1 MTAPRPTRQRG
12 FALLIVLWTLGLLA
26 LLIAGLATAGRND
39 LGVAANTRGSA
50 VAEAAADG
58 AVQQAVFQLHLG
70 TWLADGLARRVAVGR
85 TTVQVTVDDLAG
97 RINPN
102 LSSPSMLAALLGAV
116 GADPAQALLLARA
129 MVDWRTAT
137 PMSLAG
143 GLKLDRY
150 RQAGLPY
157 GPPGRPFSGVDEI
170 GQVPGITAALL
181 AQLRPYVSVYQS
193 GDAQLADNA
202 TIGRA
207 ALRDAE
213 MIGGRPAVI
222 GFTSPDQVVLIRAT
236 ATLAGGT
243 RFVRRAIVRLP
254 AQSLPGEQV
263 WQILTWDSG
272 QPE

>member
-26 LLIAGLATAGRND
+26 LLVAGLATAGRSD
-39 LGVAANTRGSA
+39 LGIAANRRGSA

-58 AVQQAVFQLHLG
+58 AVQQAIFQLHLG
-70 TWLADGLARRVAVGR
+70 AWPADGMEHRVAVGR
-85 TTVQVTVDDLAG
+85 TTVQVAIDDLSG

-116 GADPAQALLLARA
+116 GIDPAQALQLGRA

-150 RQAGLPY
+150 RQAGLLY
-157 GPPGRPFSGVDEI
+157 GPPGRPFSAVDEI
-170 GQVPGITAALL
+170 GQVPGITTALL
-181 AQLRPYVSVYQS
+181 ARLRPYVSVYQS
-193 GDAQLADNA
+193 GDAQLADSS

-207 ALRDAE
+207 ALQDAE
-213 MIGGRPAVI
+213 MIGGRSALV

-236 ATLAGGT
+236 AALADGT

-254 AQSLPGEQV
+254 APSQPGGQV
-263 WQILTWDSG
+263 WQILTWD
-272 QPE
+272 